1 MLQLSGLPADA
12 PTPPLSML
20 TAHKTNSALKDSG
33 SVTTDNPVL
42 NWIVHAARMSVTD
55 VLQSIGMDVP
65 DRERLGWLGDV
76 SQYSEAAMRML
87 DATAFFENQ
96 LRTAH
101 SSKERRRPLFWRPF
115 WTVTEPAPGLLAPL
129 SGILASRRRK
139 PRKNEKKRGKNGR
152 DMA

>member
-20 TAHKTNSALKDSG
+20 TAHKTNSALKDTG

-65 DRERLGWLGDV
+65 DRERLGWLGDLRAGPA
-76 SQYSEAAMRML
+76 ERGPRPIREPTRHTITML
-87 DATAFFENQ
+87 TAF
-96 LRTAH
+96 
-101 SSKERRRPLFWRPF
+101 
-115 WTVTEPAPGLLAPL
+115 
-129 SGILASRRRK
+129 
-139 PRKNEKKRGKNGR
+139 
-152 DMA
+152 

>member
-20 TAHKTNSALKDSG
+20 TAHKTNSALKDTG
-33 SVTTDNPVL
+33 TVTTDNPVL

-96 LRTAH
+96 LRTPQRTTFAVI
-101 SSKERRRPLFWRPF
+101 RIRLCVP
-115 WTVTEPAPGLLAPL
+115 TDNDDG
-129 SGILASRRRK
+129 
-139 PRKNEKKRGKNGR
+139 
-152 DMA
+152 

>member
-20 TAHKTNSALKDSG
+20 TAHKTNSALKDTG

-55 VLQSIGMDVP
+55 VLQSIGMGVP

-96 LRTAH
+96 LRTPQ
-101 SSKERRRPLFWRPF
+101 RTPF
-115 WTVTEPAPGLLAPL
+115 AVIRIRLCVPTGNDD
-129 SGILASRRRK
+129 G
-139 PRKNEKKRGKNGR
+139 
-152 DMA
+152 